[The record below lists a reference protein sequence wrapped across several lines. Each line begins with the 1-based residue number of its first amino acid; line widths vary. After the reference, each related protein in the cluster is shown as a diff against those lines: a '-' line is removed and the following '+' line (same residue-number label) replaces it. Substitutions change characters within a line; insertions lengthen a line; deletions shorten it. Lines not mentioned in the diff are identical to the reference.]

1 MTNIAIIGGGAAG
14 FFAAITCAET
24 NPDCRVTIFE
34 RGKSVLEKVRVSGGG
49 RCNVT
54 HNCFD
59 AHELVKHYPRGSREL
74 LAPFMQFGPEQTV
87 AWFEQ
92 RGIRLKTEP
101 DGRMFPI
108 TDDSQTIVDCLTR
121 AAQQAG
127 VKVLTSTRV
136 EKIERVAGGRW
147 RLVLPERFSGSTSD
161 KLPETLSGVQPF
173 DKIMLA
179 TGGSTTAWEWLGGL
193 GHSIVPP
200 VPSLFTFNTKDTRLR
215 DLAGVSTPRAWLRI
229 PGTKLSAEGPLLVT
243 HWGLSGPAVLRISAW
258 GARDLHEMGY
268 KFPLEVNFLGEKN
281 PLGAEEFLNKIKLE
295 SGKKLVAANTQMNL
309 PTRLWQRLV
318 EAAGITAERR
328 WADLG
333 KTDLQAFSSQI
344 AAAQFQVTGKSTFKE
359 EFVTAGGVS
368 LKELNF
374 KTFESKI
381 CPGLFMAGEVLDLDA
396 ITGGFNF
403 QAAWTGGWLAGQA
416 MAL

>member
-1 MTNIAIIGGGAAG
+1 MNIAIIGGGAAG
-14 FFAAITCAET
+14 FFAAITCAEA
-24 NPDCRVTIFE
+24 NPAFRVTIFE

-54 HNCFD
+54 HACFD
-59 AHELVKHYPRGSREL
+59 ARELVRNYPRGSREL
-74 LAPFMQFGPEQTV
+74 LGPFMQFGPEQTV

-92 RGIRLKTEP
+92 RGVRLKTES

-108 TDDSQTIVDCLTR
+108 SDDSQTIVDCLTR
-121 AAQQAG
+121 AAHQAG
-127 VKVLTSTRV
+127 VRVLTSTRV
-136 EKIERVAGGRW
+136 EKIERESTLPNNRW
-147 RLVLPERFSGSTSD
+147 QIGS
-161 KLPETLSGVQPF
+161 EIF

-179 TGGSTTAWEWLGGL
+179 TGSSTTAWDWLREL
-193 GHSIVPP
+193 GHNIVPP

-215 DLAGVSTPRAWLRI
+215 DLAGVSVPIASLRI
-229 PGTKLSAEGPLLVT
+229 LGTKLSAEGPLLVT

-281 PLGAEEFLNKIKLE
+281 PLAIGEMLSQIKLE

-318 EAAGITAERR
+318 EAAGVAPECR
-328 WADLG
+328 WADLS
-333 KTDLQAFSSQI
+333 KLELQALTGQI
-344 AAAQFQVTGKSTFKE
+344 ATANFQITGKSTFKE

-374 KTFESKI
+374 KTFESRI
-381 CPGLFMAGEVLDLDA
+381 CPNLFLAGEVLDIDA

-403 QAAWTGGWLAGQA
+403 QAAWTGGWLAGRA
-416 MAL
+416 MSEG